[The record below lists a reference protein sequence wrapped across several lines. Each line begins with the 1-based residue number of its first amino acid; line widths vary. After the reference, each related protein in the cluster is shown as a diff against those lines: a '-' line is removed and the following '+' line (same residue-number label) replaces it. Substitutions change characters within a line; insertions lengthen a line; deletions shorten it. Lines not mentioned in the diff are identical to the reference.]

1 MTVFGS
7 KNHILC
13 VDSWFTCN
21 TIKPP
26 CSSQLLSLGGRVIW
40 NIINCCDHPQY
51 HWHKG
56 WISNTKRKA
65 LNCQCI
71 KSDKSYKCLKAALQL
86 QCLTTA
92 WRLPDDC
99 LKTVLQMPKMFF
111 SSSKK
116 VPNHNFQFQSKK
128 CRIVGQSRDSRRA
141 VIRQSSCS
149 RHAVVRQLSTWHE
162 SCIRESSEEEHGGQI
177 SGELSKRYDYYL
189 QAKNL
194 SRHYIFA
201 KSVMIWPL

>member
-1 MTVFGS
+1 MTLFGS

-13 VDSWFTCN
+13 VDSSFTCN

-71 KSDKSYKCLKAALQL
+71 KSDKSYKCLMAAL

-99 LKTVLQMPKMFF
+99 LKTVLQMLYYSELFILTIKDSDLVHRIPVHYDTTYHYFF
-111 SSSKK
+111 IQG
-116 VPNHNFQFQSKK
+116 N
-128 CRIVGQSRDSRRA
+128 
-141 VIRQSSCS
+141 
-149 RHAVVRQLSTWHE
+149 
-162 SCIRESSEEEHGGQI
+162 
-177 SGELSKRYDYYL
+177 
-189 QAKNL
+189 
-194 SRHYIFA
+194 
-201 KSVMIWPL
+201 